1 MPAFGPEQRSPSL
14 GPWSGVTW
22 ACAARALLDLSVLV
36 VLREERP
43 EIVDFFL
50 VLDAGECHFGAGN
63 LRLRILDV
71 FLELGL
77 VPGDAG
83 ILVGVRV
90 GITLSRAGLA
100 AVEPVHLRAN
110 LVLGALADR
119 MAGHA
124 FVERGLAGRDILR
137 QRGGRGCR
145 GSDHDQRAQ
154 SEFFH
159 GSALRGIWGKAATV
173 PPPLWHGG
181 IAVDKP

>member
-1 MPAFGPEQRSPSL
+1 MAAFGPEQRSPRL
-14 GPWSGVTW
+14 GPWSGVT
-22 ACAARALLDLSVLV
+22 LLDLSVLV

-77 VPGDAG
+77 VPGDVG

-124 FVERGLAGRDILR
+124 F
-137 QRGGRGCR
+137 
-145 GSDHDQRAQ
+145 
-154 SEFFH
+154 
-159 GSALRGIWGKAATV
+159 
-173 PPPLWHGG
+173 
-181 IAVDKP
+181 

>member
-90 GITLSRAGLA
+90 GITLSRAGVA
-100 AVEPVHLRAN
+100 AVEPIEFRAD
-110 LVLGALADR
+110 LVLGAFADR
-119 MAGHA
+119 VTGHA
-124 FVERGLAGRDILR
+124 LIERGLASRDVLR
-137 QRGGRGCR
+137 ERCGGGERRGDGN
-145 GSDHDQRAQ
+145 QRAQ
-154 SEFFH
+154 C
-159 GSALRGIWGKAATV
+159 
-173 PPPLWHGG
+173 
-181 IAVDKP
+181 